1 MGIYRL
7 YSDEDGH
14 SHIDRLDTA
23 SHPVEDGEHQLGSVQ
38 AATGI
43 AFRETPPGNFADWH
57 PAPRR
62 QYVIILEGELEIGLS
77 DGSLHRFGPGDARL
91 VEDTTGLGHTTRV
104 SSDVLCR
111 TAVVHLAD

>member
-7 YSDEDGH
+7 YSDKDGH
-14 SHIDRLDTA
+14 SRIDKLDLTG
-23 SHPVEDGEHQLGSVQ
+23 HPELGSPQ
-38 AATGI
+38 ATTGI
-43 AFRETPPGNFADWH
+43 TFRETPPGNFADWH

-91 VEDTTGLGHTTRV
+91 VEDTTGQGHTTRN
-104 SSDVLCR
+104 SSSVPCV
-111 TAVVHLAD
+111 TAVVPLAT